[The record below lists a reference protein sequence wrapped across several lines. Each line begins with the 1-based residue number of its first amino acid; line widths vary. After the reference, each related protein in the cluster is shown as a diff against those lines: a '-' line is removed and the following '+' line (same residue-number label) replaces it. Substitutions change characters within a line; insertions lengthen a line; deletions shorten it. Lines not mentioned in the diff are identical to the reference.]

1 MFFRPAFPEILQSPI
16 NCGAFA
22 MPGGLI
28 IVPVVSLFTKKPD
41 SDKIKEVFAC
51 YDETVTVPITE
62 ALHVVSQSE
71 QK

>member
-1 MFFRPAFPEILQSPI
+1 ML
-16 NCGAFA
+16 
-22 MPGGLI
+22 GGLI